1 MSRRQLLEIGP
12 PLAAIDWFFQSYG
25 GFPYAPWKSIIEPLT
40 GDSGE
45 VISDIH
51 AVLRS
56 PIQRLGYALGY
67 VGACHVTE
75 TTEEM
80 IESACE
86 LAESFRDLF
95 DGAVSRVAG
104 GTMRIRHGRPAAEV
118 VPPADALR
126 EAAMAPGAPIELVY
140 VARAVR
146 DGRTSWQE
154 IVEGRADHLPEMI
167 GLHARSTLLT
177 ARARHA
183 AARSAAEAERVLR
196 SDP

>member
-1 MSRRQLLEIGP
+1 MSQRQLREIGP

-25 GFPYAPWKSIIEPLT
+25 GFSYAPWKSIIEPLT
-40 GDSGE
+40 GE
-45 VISDIH
+45 LISDVH

-56 PIQRLGYALGY
+56 PILRLGYALGY

-86 LAESFRDLF
+86 LVESFRDLF
-95 DGAVSRVAG
+95 DGAVSQVAG
-104 GTMRIRHGRPAAEV
+104 GTVRVRYGRPAVEV

-126 EAAMAPGAPIELVY
+126 EAAMAPGAPVELVY
-140 VARAVR
+140 VARAVG

-154 IVEGRADHLPEMI
+154 IVEGRADHLPEVI

-183 AARSAAEAERVLR
+183 AARRSRPASPAAVPR
-196 SDP
+196 SDA